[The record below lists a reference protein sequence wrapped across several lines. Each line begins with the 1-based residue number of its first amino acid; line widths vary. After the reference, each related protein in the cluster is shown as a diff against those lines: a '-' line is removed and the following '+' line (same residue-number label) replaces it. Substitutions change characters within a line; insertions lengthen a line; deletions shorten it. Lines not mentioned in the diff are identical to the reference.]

1 MLRNARALRA
11 LFCLVAMTLAGCGA
25 STGSVTGKVT
35 LNGETVTG
43 GTVTF
48 IGSDQKVVTAPISVE
63 GEYTIPKIPP
73 GTAKIGVTPLPT
85 LPKGKGM
92 DMMDPSKMGGGAEKP
107 STATPKPMPIPKRY
121 ENPEKSGLTYTVTKG
136 SQEHDIKLEGK

>member
-1 MLRNARALRA
+1 MMRNAKALRT
-11 LFCLVAMTLAGCGA
+11 LFCLLAIALAGCGA

-35 LNGETVTG
+35 LNGEVVNG

-48 IGSDQKVVTAPISVE
+48 IGSDQKVVTAPISAE
-63 GEYTIPKIPP
+63 GEYTIPKLPP
-73 GTAKIGVTPLPT
+73 GAAKIGVMPLPT
-85 LPKGKGM
+85 MPKGKGM

-107 STATPKPMPIPKRY
+107 SEPPPKPRPIPKRY
-121 ENPEKSGLTYTVTKG
+121 QDPEKSGLTYTVTKG

>member
-1 MLRNARALRA
+1 MLRNAKALRT
-11 LFCLVAMTLAGCGA
+11 LSCLLAMTLAGCGA

-48 IGSDQKVVTAPISVE
+48 IGSDQKVVTAPISAE
-63 GEYTIPKIPP
+63 GEYTIPKISQ
-73 GTAKIGVTPLPT
+73 GTAKIGVAPLPT
-85 LPKGKGM
+85 MPKGM

-107 STATPKPMPIPKRY
+107 SAPSPKPMPIPKRY
-121 ENPEKSGLTYTVTKG
+121 QDPEKSGLTYTVTKG
-136 SQEHDIKLEGK
+136 SQEYDIKLERK